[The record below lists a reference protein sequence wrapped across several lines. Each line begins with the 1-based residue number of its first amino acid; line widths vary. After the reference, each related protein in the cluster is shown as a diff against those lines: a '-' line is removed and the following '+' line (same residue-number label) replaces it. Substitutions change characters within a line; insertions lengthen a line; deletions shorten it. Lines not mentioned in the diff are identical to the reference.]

1 MLTSLFFGQT
11 HRCPRARRIWP
22 MVAVLALVAWAARPG
37 PAAAQ
42 ATGPIEDELV
52 VQTPISAFIVEAML
66 KEFAVYAKER
76 WGVTLR
82 ARAQRAGT
90 PVSYERIVSWKGQP
104 EADIFWGGEPAL
116 FNGLASQK
124 LLAKLEVPP
133 AVWDA
138 IPASI
143 GTPRPLPLKD
153 PARFWVGTALEVYG
167 IAYSPR
173 LLRRLGVPDPR
184 EWDDVLNPKL
194 KGTVVQCTPTRSSS
208 SHATYQVILQSKGDA
223 DGWIW
228 LKQLAGQTG
237 SFVGSSREVPASV
250 ARGQFAVGF
259 GVPSYFVFEEK
270 LAGFD
275 IRFVAPK
282 NAFVTPEPFGILAGV
297 RHPKAA
303 REFLA
308 FLLSEHGQ
316 RLFMERAL
324 FPVIPRYKVHGPPG
338 STVEMAV
345 QVMGGLRSFFD
356 PPVSNI
362 YDDELARSRYR
373 EVNEQFRKDIETPW
387 ESLKKR

>member
-1 MLTSLFFGQT
+1 MG
-11 HRCPRARRIWP
+11 A
-22 MVAVLALVAWAARPG
+22 VALALVAWVCG
-37 PAAAQ
+37 PALAVAQTAA
-42 ATGPIEDELV
+42 PIEDELI
-52 VQTPISAFIVEAML
+52 VQTPMSAFIVEAML
-66 KEFAVYAKER
+66 KEFTLHAKER
-76 WGVTLR
+76 WNVTLR

-90 PVSYERIVSWKGQP
+90 PVSYERIVGWKGQP

-116 FNGLASQK
+116 FNSLAAEK
-124 LLAKLEVPP
+124 LLAKLELAP
-133 AVWDA
+133 AVWEA

-143 GTPRPLPLKD
+143 GTPRPVPLKD

-194 KGTVVQCTPTRSSS
+194 KGAIVQSTPTRSSS
-208 SHATYQVILQSKGDA
+208 SHATYQVILQSKGES
-223 DGWIW
+223 DGWNW
-228 LKQLAGQTG
+228 LKQLAALTG
-237 SFVGSSREVPASV
+237 SFVGSSRDVPAAV
-250 ARGQFAVGF
+250 ARGEFAVGF

-282 NAFVTPEPFGILAGV
+282 NAFVTPEPFGILAGA
-297 RHPKAA
+297 RHSKAA
-303 REFLA
+303 REFLT
-308 FLLSEHGQ
+308 FLLSEYGQ

-324 FPVIPRYKVHGPPG
+324 FPVMPRYKVHGPPG

-345 QVMGGLRSFFD
+345 QVMGGLRSFFE

-373 EVNEQFRKDIETPW
+373 EVNEQFRRDIETPW